1 VYVVGEV
8 NEPGVQA
15 ITDIALTAV
24 EAISQAGDVTANS
37 DMKNV
42 TLTRDNITYDIDL
55 VSMYELGATDQ
66 NIILQDGDILNV
78 PDRNLQKVFVLGS
91 VNSPSTQIIHKGRL
105 SLAEAISD
113 AGGFDETG
121 SNPSQV
127 FVVRGGEIEPQIY
140 HIDARSPGALVI
152 ADSFQLQARDIVY
165 VERSG
170 EVRLAE
176 RLERLSVLT
185 RMVND
190 IADTRIRVVE
200 DLN

>member
-1 VYVVGEV
+1 
-8 NEPGVQA
+8 
-15 ITDIALTAV
+15 
-24 EAISQAGDVTANS
+24 
-37 DMKNV
+37 
-42 TLTRDNITYDIDL
+42 
-55 VSMYELGATDQ
+55 
-66 NIILQDGDILNV
+66 V